1 MDPVVLSSAFALVFV
16 AELGDKSQ
24 LIAMTLA
31 CRYRAAPVI
40 VGVFAAFAL
49 LNLLAVAVGAALF
62 QWIPQTLVLLAAGAL
77 FLFFA
82 WRTWCDGDDAEAV
95 TDTPLRAHSVA
106 LTSFTMILLA
116 ELGDKTQLAMVGL
129 AAGSGAPVSVFTG
142 GTAALWAV
150 SLLGI
155 LIGRR
160 LLTRLSHQLTHRI
173 AAALF
178 AVFGLLAVA
187 QAVRAMVG

>member
-1 MDPVVLSSAFALVFV
+1 MGSAFALVFV

-31 CRYRAAPVI
+31 CRYRAAPVVI
-40 VGVFAAFAL
+40 GVFAAFAL

-62 QWIPQTLVLLAAGAL
+62 RCIPQTLVLLAAGGL

-82 WRTWCDGDDAEAV
+82 WRSFRDGEDSEAV
-95 TDTPLRAHSVA
+95 TATPLRAHSA
-106 LTSFTMILLA
+106 AMTSFSLILLA

-129 AAGSGAPVSVFTG
+129 AAGSGAPASVFTG
-142 GTAALWAV
+142 GTAALWSV

-160 LLTRLSHQLTHRI
+160 LLARLSHQVTHRI

-178 AVFGLLAVA
+178 ALFGLLAIG
-187 QAVRAMVG
+187 QAARAVML